1 MRRVIPRALFDAALR
16 ALTRAPR
23 LHWLAARL
31 VNPAFLL
38 GVVGVIRDEQARLLL
53 FHHPYRRT
61 PWGLPGGWMQRDE
74 SPLAALEREV
84 REESGL
90 TVRAERILLFGTTP
104 DRPKLE
110 FVVAARV
117 VAGAF
122 RPSDEVTAMQ
132 WAPLGQLPHIPAIQ
146 RRILRA
152 VERLPDGQTGQYS
165 TRWLMRGDQ
174 DSAEPPPA

>member
-1 MRRVIPRALFDAALR
+1 MRQVIPRALFDAAVR
-16 ALTRAPR
+16 TLTRAPR

-31 VNPAFLL
+31 ANQAFLL
-38 GVVGVIRDEQARLLL
+38 GVVGVIRDDQGQLLL

-84 REESGL
+84 REEAGL

-110 FVVAARV
+110 FVVAACV
-117 VAGAF
+117 VAGVF
-122 RPSDEVTAMQ
+122 RPSDEVTAIQ
-132 WAPLGQLPHIPAIQ
+132 WARLDQLPRIPTIQ
-146 RRILRA
+146 RRILHG

-165 TRWLMRGDQ
+165 TPWIVRRAEGD
-174 DSAEPPPA
+174 EPPLS